1 VPSGAATTDDLGQYR
16 LYGLPAGDVFLRA
29 STGFRGAAP
38 AEDEHGFLVF
48 YMPVYYPGTP
58 DLAQAQRMT
67 LTEGQE
73 LRGRDFPFKPA
84 PGVRIAGVVVGS
96 SGAPRSSG
104 EVTLLQF
111 ADGMYERPAAGI
123 DSARISTSG
132 TFVLTGVAPGQYVLR
147 VETSDVVER
156 PDGRGGTFRQTSGYQ
171 FALVPIVVKGED
183 QTGLRVL
190 TTRGATVRGRIVFDN
205 GASPRFGPNSVTVSA
220 PPVGFPPARSPV
232 SGMRGSVR
240 TDWSFELNG
249 LIGPRVLRVTEPVG
263 WMLKAVRRDGRD
275 ITDTPIE
282 FKGTEIL
289 TGLEIVLSNTT
300 TEIAGR
306 VITEDGRAAMDYA
319 VVIFLTTR
327 RSGRRRQCLRSR
339 TVRRAS

>member
-1 VPSGAATTDDLGQYR
+1 
-16 LYGLPAGDVFLRA
+16 
-29 STGFRGAAP
+29 
-38 AEDEHGFLVF
+38 
-48 YMPVYYPGTP
+48 MP
-58 DLAQAQRMT
+58 L
-67 LTEGQE
+67 
-73 LRGRDFPFKPA
+73 
-84 PGVRIAGVVVGS
+84 
-96 SGAPRSSG
+96 
-104 EVTLLQF
+104 
-111 ADGMYERPAAGI
+111 
-123 DSARISTSG
+123 
-132 TFVLTGVAPGQYVLR
+132 
-147 VETSDVVER
+147 
-156 PDGRGGTFRQTSGYQ
+156 
-171 FALVPIVVKGED
+171 VVKGED

-190 TTRGATVRGRIVFDN
+190 TSRGATVRGRIVFDN

-249 LIGPRVLRVTEPVG
+249 LVGPRVFRVTEPVG

-282 FKGTEIL
+282 FKGTEVL

-319 VVIFLTTR
+319 VVIFPDDPEKWQTAALPA
-327 RSGRRRQCLRSR
+327 QPE
-339 TVRRAS
+339 RASRVVKVGRPDQRGQFRVTGLPAGQYLAVAVMSIEDGAWNAIDVLKRLRPLGASVTLGDGERKTLELKLSIVGG